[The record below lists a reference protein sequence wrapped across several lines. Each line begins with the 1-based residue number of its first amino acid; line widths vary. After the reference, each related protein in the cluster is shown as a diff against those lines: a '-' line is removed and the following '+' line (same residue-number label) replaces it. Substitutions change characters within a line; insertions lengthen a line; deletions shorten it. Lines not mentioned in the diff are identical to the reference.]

1 MDVYSAYENCFEA
14 EYEAETASHVVP
26 VVNDLPDDGGNAGSI
41 PRSDRSR
48 GEGNDNPFQYSCVE
62 NSKDRRAGQAIV
74 DGVSKIL
81 TQLSN

>member
-41 PRSDRSR
+41 PRSERSR

-62 NSKDRRAGQAIV
+62 NAMDRGAWQATVI
-74 DGVSKIL
+74 GL
-81 TQLSN
+81 QRLGHN

>member
-41 PRSDRSR
+41 PRSERSR

-62 NSKDRRAGQAIV
+62 NSMDRGAWRATV
-74 DGVSKIL
+74 HGVAKSQ
-81 TQLSN
+81 T